1 MIGRTQTLPW
11 WLGGR
16 GKDDRKQNTLALN
29 EYLVYSI
36 NVEELL
42 VADSAR
48 AILVPILRK
57 SITFLK
63 CVLNI
68 FM

>member
-1 MIGRTQTLPW
+1 MTGRTQTLPW
-11 WLGGR
+11 WLGMRR
-16 GKDDRKQNTLALN
+16 GKTDIWQ
-29 EYLVYSI
+29 YLVYSI

-57 SITFLK
+57 KHLTFLK